1 MTIDISNNDP
11 RISYSVTAGSTV
23 TSFAVPFEFFD
34 DADLLVYVDE
44 TLKSITTDYTVSGGD
59 GTTGTVTMSVTGA
72 AGGSTVVI
80 TRNIPIERTTDF
92 AAGIPINRAAL
103 NTQLDILTA
112 IAADLKDGVDR
123 SIKLADYDADTSF
136 ILDLPD
142 SATRS
147 GKYLYFN
154 ATTGAPEVAS
164 IGTIGAVTL
173 PVPIASGGTAAITA
187 AQARVNLGTTDEALA
202 LAIALG

>member
-44 TLKSITTDYTVSGGD
+44 VLKSITTDYTVSGGD
-59 GTTGTVTMSVTGA
+59 GSTGTVTMSVTGA
-72 AGGSTVVI
+72 VGNSTVVI
-80 TRNIPIERTTDF
+80 TRDIAIERTTDF

-136 ILDLPD
+136 VLDLPD
-142 SATRS
+142 TATRS

-154 ATTGAPEVAS
+154 ASTGAPEVAS
-164 IGTIGAVTL
+164 IATIGAITV
-173 PVPIASGGTAAITA
+173 PVPVAQGGTAATTA
-187 AQARVNLGTTDEALA
+187 AQARTNLGTTEEAEVLALA
-202 LAIALG
+202 LS